1 VGGPQL
7 NPEESVRRTEAEIR
21 RAKAETLGRVGER
34 LDAALAEL
42 AERDRRLDGLLAALG
57 PGQRPDPRL
66 AQEIDARNR
75 LRSEAMGLVQQLV
88 IQREA
93 LGLVRHATVHERYP
107 VPPRRPA
114 LSSGMAGS

>member
-1 VGGPQL
+1 V

-21 RAKAETLGRVGER
+21 RAKAEALGRAGER

-42 AERDRRLDGLLAALG
+42 AERDRRLDELLAAAR
-57 PGQRPDPRL
+57 PGQGEDPRVVR
-66 AQEIDARNR
+66 EVDARNR
-75 LRSEAMGLVQQLV
+75 LRSEAMRLVQQLV

-107 VPPRRPA
+107 VPPRRH
-114 LSSGMAGS
+114 G